1 MNHIAAMEE
10 QVVSER
16 MRQKLNEVNM
26 AAQAQL
32 GPIQDHVNFTL
43 QVCLFVVFDLRSPV
57 SVCCL
62 LFFSINAFIH
72 DFLFFWIFIFIICD
86 FFYLMAVDCFRDS

>member
-26 AAQAQL
+26 AAQSHL

-43 QVCLFVVFDLRSPV
+43 QVCLYPFQTASLESFP
-57 SVCCL
+57 
-62 LFFSINAFIH
+62 
-72 DFLFFWIFIFIICD
+72 
-86 FFYLMAVDCFRDS
+86 CF

>member
-26 AAQAQL
+26 AAQSHL
-32 GPIQDHVNFTL
+32 GPIQDHVNFSL
-43 QVCLFVVFDLRSPV
+43 QVFLSLHSNFCFPSLWDLH
-57 SVCCL
+57 
-62 LFFSINAFIH
+62 F
-72 DFLFFWIFIFIICD
+72 
-86 FFYLMAVDCFRDS
+86 